1 MKHANTRVALGL
13 SAAAAL
19 IVLSTATADA
29 LIRRPTIAQP
39 GTDLV
44 LTPVPPPQ
52 PTPVAPFAVPS
63 IEIIKREGTSLRIKW
78 CDRSSQDTKHALF
91 QGTDPETADDVI
103 AAQLTSP
110 TPQGCREYSQ
120 VGLTPDKNYCFRIA
134 PMDLVNSVM
143 IDYLSGTVCAYT
155 REAESRPVWRIEAA
169 IRTGSGTDNETDSTV
184 RLRLNDRPPPVFS
197 DLPKRL
203 PSGNETW
210 LDYGRDD
217 FERGRTDRFDVN
229 TTGISEF
236 GDIHGITFALAGD
249 DAWCLSSVSLF
260 VNGVRVYNETR
271 SPCVWSFDGG
281 GAGSGF
287 FFVSHD
293 KLRAHPLW
301 QSYETPEL
309 VNVDEAIESLA
320 NGEPIH
326 VLTIPRAELES
337 RIEGTVGHAIAFN
350 SLEWGELEGSRFVE
364 VTATDADPQVVHV
377 DLDLEADIPA
387 SNPEVDIDFD
397 LRFAM
402 NCRPDGNG
410 IDFGFTTENF
420 LADADDSLFDEFI
433 GLILCTVDAQCH
445 PTMMSYIEKQI
456 REKFQ
461 PLSRTISIQSE
472 EAVGAC
478 NGGLLPTV
486 VVTEEA
492 DVVLQIEPGVGPPP
506 TPSPTPQPYGNIRD
520 GFIVKNPVGGLLRR

>member
-1 MKHANTRVALGL
+1 
-13 SAAAAL
+13 
-19 IVLSTATADA
+19 
-29 LIRRPTIAQP
+29 
-39 GTDLV
+39 
-44 LTPVPPPQ
+44 
-52 PTPVAPFAVPS
+52 
-63 IEIIKREGTSLRIKW
+63 LRIKW

-110 TPQGCREYSQ
+110 SPQGCREYSQ
-120 VGLTPDKNYCFRIA
+120 IGLTPDKNYCFRIA
-134 PMDLVNSVM
+134 PMQFNSVM

-155 REAESRPVWRIEAA
+155 REAQSRPVWRIEAA
-169 IRTGSGTDNETDSTV
+169 VRTGSGTDDETDSTI

-197 DLPKRL
+197 GLPTRM

-217 FERGRTDRFDVN
+217 FERGRTDRFDLN

-236 GDIHGITFALAGD
+236 GDIHGITFALDGD

-271 SPCVWSFDGG
+271 SPCTKSFDGG
-281 GAGSGF
+281 GTGTGF

-301 QSYETPEL
+301 QAYETPEL
-309 VNVDEAIESLA
+309 VDVDEAIESLA

-350 SLEWGELEGSRFVE
+350 SLEWGELFGSRFVE
-364 VTATDADPQVVHV
+364 VDATDADPQVVHV

-402 NCRPDGNG
+402 DCRPDGTG

-456 REKFQ
+456 REKFK

-478 NGGLLPTV
+478 NGGLVPTV

-492 DVVLQIEPGVGPPP
+492 DVVLQIEPGAAPPQP
-506 TPSPTPQPYGNIRD
+506 TPTPKPYGNIRD
-520 GFIVKNPVGGLLRR
+520 GFVKAPGGLLRR

>member
-1 MKHANTRVALGL
+1 MKHANARVALGL
-13 SAAAAL
+13 AALGAWIVLAAASAEARF
-19 IVLSTATADA
+19 IKPP
-29 LIRRPTIAQP
+29 IFGGNP
-39 GTDLV
+39 GTV
-44 LTPVPPPQ
+44 FTPVPPPQ
-52 PTPVAPFAVPS
+52 PTPVPAFAVPS
-63 IEIIKREGTSLRIKW
+63 IDIVERKGNSLKIKW
-78 CDRSSQDTKHALF
+78 CDRSGQDTKHALF
-91 QGTDPETADDVI
+91 RGTDPETADDVI
-103 AAQLTSP
+103 ATQLTSP
-110 TPQGCREYSQ
+110 AGTGCYEYEH
-120 VGLTPDKNYCFRIA
+120 VGLTPDTRSCFRIA
-134 PMDLVNSVM
+134 PMQFGSVM

-155 REAESRPVWRIEAA
+155 REAESRPVWRIEVAV
-169 IRTGSGTDNETDSTV
+169 RTGPGSDNETDSTV
-184 RLRLNDRPPPVFS
+184 RLRLNDRPPPAFS
-197 DLPKRL
+197 GLPKLL
-203 PSGNETW
+203 PNGNETW

-236 GDIHGITFALAGD
+236 GDVHGITFALDGD

-301 QSYETPEL
+301 QAYETPQL
-309 VNVDEAIESLA
+309 VDVNDAIEALG
-320 NGEPIH
+320 NGDPIDI
-326 VLTIPRAELES
+326 LTISRAELES
-337 RIEGTVGHAIAFN
+337 RIEGTVGHSIAFN

-364 VTATDADPQVVHV
+364 ATATAADPQVVHV

-402 NCRPDGNG
+402 DCRPDGTG

-461 PLSRTISIQSE
+461 PLSRTISIQTQ

-478 NGGLLPTV
+478 NAGFVPTV
-486 VVTEEA
+486 VVTEQA
-492 DVVLQIEPGVGPPP
+492 DVVLSIEPGVAPPQP
-506 TPSPTPQPYGNIRD
+506 TPTPKPYGNIRD
-520 GFIVKNPVGGLLRR
+520 GFIVKPVKGLLVR